1 MPSTPTM
8 MRANARALRKGEFSA
23 IAVAYA
29 STTMRATSTEAS
41 RAVVRDAMVEACE
54 RAAATRWKPSSRELD
69 DVLRGV
75 RASLVDNDDERV
87 FELVCALV
95 EVDGAIEAFVEHGL
109 AADVGR
115 RTRERR
121 PQAARGLE
129 ACRAIVRRVGESTSG
144 VSAIAVVDA
153 LKPALRF
160 AQTVLKSKLSTSAA
174 AVQAALFL
182 ARACDVVG
190 HVDVEDDW
198 RIKARAIL
206 ESNSISVHTLVGPM
220 VKYMSAAKVNEA
232 ARAELKRAA
241 RVTAPV
247 LLPPEPLVNTSAMRR
262 EESADDDNIATA
274 VAPLDE
280 QFTPGTSHPLSTS
293 TPIDVA
299 DVIRDEMCNNQRRDR
314 VRVVDTP
321 FATRRHFECN
331 FETQLPAS
339 TKLDDLFFYEI
350 DAMCAYADQFEET
363 LALTLKWMRK
373 CAATLRRSVLRK
385 VNLTSNRPMEHVLRC
400 SLDTHLTA
408 LTRLLKL
415 AKIIGARNLMLANED
430 KALISSY
437 NIERWISS
445 AFGWIRVA
453 ARKEQSLTSYAVMVM
468 CCYDP
473 NGQRFSKTDYIPV
486 RLAFTR
492 WSRLMYAHRVQAKR
506 QLLALVHY
514 ENSLLRKSFDV
525 LREFAPYHRERVA
538 DLARIAGLR
547 WRANAH
553 VMATRVGSG
562 TMDDELD
569 IAYPE
574 DMLFGESPGGLIS
587 CRPPS
592 RRDSFALM
600 SSNGA
605 PSTSGPARSRKTHSA
620 VSKSSM
626 TSVGEHDEPFDAV
639 ELDSAFTSEKMLMYD
654 AFQAWI
660 EQTYVQLSTGPNGSA
675 LRHRNETLMRKA
687 FKAMR
692 RYVVRSVGA
701 REKYVAIEQAARSLD
716 FYVTGGAAF
725 KRWIAGVRYIKRLYA
740 FVDEEVERWTV
751 ELRVNCFHAW
761 REIAASRSAATLWEE
776 QMLADIM
783 PTMENNR
790 RRVWLKRWSFAAQAL
805 IERHAQFARAHY
817 TKTLL
822 RQWHAR
828 TQASIVSR
836 IVASAL
842 DKLSLS

>member
-1 MPSTPTM
+1 M
-8 MRANARALRKGEFSA
+8 MRANARALGKGEFSA

-54 RAAATRWKPSSRELD
+54 RAAATRWKPSPRELD

-75 RASLVDNDDERV
+75 RASLVDNDDDERV

-95 EVDGAIEAFVEHGL
+95 EVDGAIEAFAEHGL

-129 ACRAIVRRVGESTSG
+129 ACRAIVRRADELTSG

-160 AQTVLKSKLSTSAA
+160 AQTVLKSKSSTSAA

-190 HVDVEDDW
+190 HVDVDDDW
-198 RIKARAIL
+198 RIKARAVL
-206 ESNSISVHTLVGPM
+206 ESNSIPVHTLVGPM

-247 LLPPEPLVNTSAMRR
+247 LLPPEPLVNTSAMRGH
-262 EESADDDNIATA
+262 ESADDNDVATF

-293 TPIDVA
+293 TPVDVA
-299 DVIRDEMCNNQRRDR
+299 DVIRDEICNNQRRDR
-314 VRVVDTP
+314 VYAVDTP
-321 FATRRHFECN
+321 FATRRHFQCD
-331 FETQLPAS
+331 FDTPLPAS

-385 VNLTSNRPMEHVLRC
+385 VNLMSNRPMEHALRLC
-400 SLDTHLTA
+400 LDTHLTA

-415 AKIIGARNLMLANED
+415 AKIIGARNLMLVNED
-430 KALISSY
+430 KPLISSY

-473 NGQRFSKTDYIPV
+473 NGQRFSKTDYIPL

-514 ENSLLRKSFDV
+514 ENSLLRKSFNV

-553 VMATRVGSG
+553 VMATRVGGG

-574 DMLFGESPGGLIS
+574 DISFGESPGGFIS
-587 CRPPS
+587 RRPSS

-620 VSKSSM
+620 VSKSSV
-626 TSVGEHDEPFDAV
+626 TSVGEHDEAIDAL
-639 ELDSAFTSEKMLMYD
+639 ELDSVFTSEQMLMYD
-654 AFQAWI
+654 VFQAWI

-701 REKYVAIEQAARSLD
+701 REKHVAIEQAARSLD

-790 RRVWLKRWSFAAQAL
+790 RRVWLKRWSLAAQAL

-842 DKLSLS
+842 DNLSLS

>member
-1 MPSTPTM
+1 
-8 MRANARALRKGEFSA
+8 MRANARALRTGEFSA

-95 EVDGAIEAFVEHGL
+95 DVDGAIEAFVEYGL
-109 AADVGR
+109 AAAVGR

-129 ACRAIVRRVGESTSG
+129 ACRAIVRRADASTSG

-160 AQTVLKSKLSTSAA
+160 AQTVLNSKSSTSAA

-182 ARACDVVG
+182 ARACDVAG

-198 RIKARAIL
+198 RIKARAVL

-247 LLPPEPLVNTSAMRR
+247 LLPPEPLVNTSAMRGD
-262 EESADDDNIATA
+262 ESADDDDIATA

-293 TPIDVA
+293 MPVDVA
-299 DVIRDEMCNNQRRDR
+299 DVIRDEICNNQRRDR
-314 VRVVDTP
+314 VHVVDTP
-321 FATRRHFECN
+321 FATRRHFECD
-331 FETQLPAS
+331 FETPLPAS

-373 CAATLRRSVLRK
+373 CAATLRQSVLRK
-385 VNLTSNRPMEHVLRC
+385 VNLTSNRPMEHALRSC
-400 SLDTHLTA
+400 LDTHLTA

-415 AKIIGARNLMLANED
+415 AKIIGARNLMLVNED

-473 NGQRFSKTDYIPV
+473 NGQKFSKTDNIPL

-553 VMATRVGSG
+553 VMATRVGGG
-562 TMDDELD
+562 TMNDELD

-574 DMLFGESPGGLIS
+574 DMSFGESPGGLIS
-587 CRPPS
+587 LKLPS

-600 SSNGA
+600 FSNGA

-620 VSKSSM
+620 VSKSSV
-626 TSVGEHDEPFDAV
+626 TSVGEHDEAFDAV
-639 ELDSAFTSEKMLMYD
+639 ELDSAFTSEQILMYD

-660 EQTYVQLSTGPNGSA
+660 EQTYVQLSTGPNGCA
-675 LRHRNETLMRKA
+675 LLHRNDTLMRKA

-701 REKYVAIEQAARSLD
+701 REKHVAIEQAARSLD

-822 RQWHAR
+822 RQWHTR